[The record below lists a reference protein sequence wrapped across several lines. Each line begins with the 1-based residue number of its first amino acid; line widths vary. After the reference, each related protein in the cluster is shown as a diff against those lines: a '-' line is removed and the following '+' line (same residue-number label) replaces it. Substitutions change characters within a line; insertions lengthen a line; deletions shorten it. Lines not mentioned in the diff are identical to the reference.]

1 MRAQNTAT
9 EQRQISQQLGEAELE
24 IVVGG
29 LNPQPLPPSPPPEPM
44 IRILR

>member
-1 MRAQNTAT
+1 MHAQNTAT
-9 EQRQISQQLGEAELE
+9 EQRQISQQLSDAELE
-24 IVVGG
+24 MVVGG

>member
-9 EQRQISQQLGEAELE
+9 EQRQISQQLSDAELE

-29 LNPQPLPPSPPPEPM
+29 LNPQPLPPSPPPPPM
-44 IRILR
+44 IRFIR